1 MRFLMAAALAVT
13 FFVGSAFAQDKIAL
27 VIGNGEYKGGV
38 SRLDNAVDDAELMAE
53 TLEYLGF
60 EVQLRLN
67 VTNEQMKS
75 AFKKHTDRLSRG
87 GPDAVGV
94 FYFAGHGVQAG
105 GSNFLIPIGAQPV
118 IVQDLYGEA
127 PTLQRFVHT
136 LRKVGNETNFFI
148 IDACRDNPLSN
159 AGWNVPTG
167 LAQPKRMPGQLFAF
181 STGAGEVAMDGA
193 GYPNSP
199 YTRALSRWMTEP
211 GLVIETMF
219 KRVAR
224 QVFEETEGGQTP
236 YEVNGIFHDDIYL
249 AGELKKPT
257 EEEYA
262 AFYGAD
268 TPCDYAE
275 FVLDFPDSALTGR
288 AAALSARCVSEAPEI
303 VEISATT
310 APTYDRIGSDFD
322 FGTDNPVLTGDGL
335 CSDPRF
341 TGPGMSAAPWRASMK
356 GQDASDCETAWD
368 AGTLLLRTAESLG
381 IASIGQVHDGID
393 FGTDDSNLANDGL
406 CSDNRFTGSAMAS
419 GVQLME
425 MQEDRSDCLVA
436 YLAGTIQP
444 NPQAEL

>member
-1 MRFLMAAALAVT
+1 MRFLMAAVLVVGL
-13 FFVGSAFAQDKIAL
+13 FVGSAFAQDKIAL
-27 VIGNGEYKGGV
+27 VIGNGEYKGSV
-38 SRLDNAVDDAELMAE
+38 ARLDNAVDDAELMAE

-60 EVQLRLN
+60 EVQLGLN
-67 VTNEQMKS
+67 LSNEAMKS

-87 GPDAVGV
+87 GPEAIGV

-159 AGWNVPTG
+159 AGWSVPTG

-181 STGAGEVAMDGA
+181 ATEAGAVALDGA
-193 GYPNSP
+193 GGPNSP

-219 KRVAR
+219 KRVAM
-224 QVFEETEGGQTP
+224 QVFEETEGYQTP

-262 AFYGAD
+262 AFYSAD

-275 FVLDFPDSALTGR
+275 FVVKYPDSALSGR
-288 AAALSARCVSEAPEI
+288 AAGLSARCASSAPEI
-303 VEISATT
+303 VEVLATT
-310 APTYDRIGSDFD
+310 SPTYDRIGSDFD
-322 FGTDNPVLTGDGL
+322 FGTDNPVLAGDGL

-341 TGPGMSAAPWRASMK
+341 TGPGMSPAPWRASMN
-356 GQDASDCETAWD
+356 GQDATDCEAAWD
-368 AGTLLLRTAESLG
+368 SGTLLLRTPESLG
-381 IASIGQVHDGID
+381 IATIGQVHDGID
-393 FGTDDSNLANDGL
+393 FGTDDSALANDGV
-406 CSDNRFTGSAMAS
+406 CSDNRFTGAAMAS
-419 GVQLME
+419 GTQLME
-425 MQEDRSDCLVA
+425 MQADRSDCLVA
-436 YLAGTIQP
+436 YLAGEIRYA
-444 NPQAEL
+444 PQAEL